1 MRTFTRNTTLLIALV
16 ALLFTAASC
25 GKKSASGKPSNV
37 DYYTC
42 AMHPSVKSQDPNGNC
57 PICGMDLVP
66 VMKQSG
72 GEMPPQVSSASAQQS
87 KEAEAKPSP
96 SREGGRK
103 IKYYKSTMMAG
114 EVSAKPAKDS
124 MGMDMVPV
132 YEEEKAGAPTQPSE
146 FVVPVERQQQIGVRY
161 AKVERKPLFHTIRAV
176 GLIVPDKTRNWQFV
190 SRVDGYVQKLSVTA
204 PGELVDKNAPLLSIY
219 SPDLLTSEREF
230 VELLRMRDQAKSKE
244 ARETPV
250 QLIEAAKR
258 RLQLWNVTEQQIA
271 ELEKTR
277 KASDTLMLLSPF
289 RGVVQSVPLEQGKN
303 VKVGDMLV
311 EVADLSVVWVWAE
324 FYETELSML
333 QVGQKVAITTKSY
346 PGEKFEGTI
355 SVINPFLDE
364 MNRTAKVRIDI
375 VNPDF
380 KLHPGMYVNAELGM
394 DMGEALTVPVSAVMP
409 TGTRNVVFVDKGE
422 GKLEPRI
429 VQLGTKYGDIYEVKN
444 GLQQNERVVASA
456 NFLID
461 AESKVQGALRQ
472 FEEGQTPQETV
483 APGTKP

>member
-1 MRTFTRNTTLLIALV
+1 MKVFMRKIALLLTLV
-16 ALLFTAASC
+16 ALLFGPTSC
-25 GKKSASGKPSNV
+25 SKEGATGKPNNI

-42 AMHPSVKSQDPNGNC
+42 TMHPSVHSKDPGKC
-57 PICGMDLVP
+57 PICSMDLVP
-66 VMKQSG
+66 VMKKEG
-72 GEMPPQVSSASAQQS
+72 GEATPQPHGEEIKGGEKKAPSGEMQGMPGMPGMKQGEM
-87 KEAEAKPSP
+87 KGGEKP
-96 SREGGRK
+96 R
-103 IKYYKSTMMAG
+103 
-114 EVSAKPAKDS
+114 
-124 MGMDMVPV
+124 
-132 YEEEKAGAPTQPSE
+132 E

-161 AKVERKPLFHTIRAV
+161 AKVERKPLRHSIRAV

-190 SRVDGYVQKLSVTA
+190 SRVDGYVQKLDVTA

-230 VELLRMRDQAKSKE
+230 VELLRMRDQAKSKD
-244 ARETPV
+244 ARETP
-250 QLIEAAKR
+250 QRLIESAKR

-271 ELEKTR
+271 DLEKTR
-277 KASDTLMLLSPF
+277 KASDTLTLLSPF

-324 FYETELSML
+324 FYENELPML
-333 QVGQKVAITTKSY
+333 QVGQNIDVSTKSY
-346 PGEKFEGTI
+346 PGEKFKGTI

-364 MNRTAKVRIDI
+364 AKRTAKVRIDI
-375 VNPDF
+375 PNPDF
-380 KLHPGMYVNAELGM
+380 KLRPGMYVNADLEM

-429 VQLGTKYGDIYEVKN
+429 VELGTKYADIYEVKS
-444 GLQQNERVVASA
+444 GLQENERVVASA

-461 AESKVQGALRQ
+461 AESKVQGALRG
-472 FEEGQTPQETV
+472 FEEEQTPQDGMS
-483 APGTKP
+483 PGGKP

>member
-1 MRTFTRNTTLLIALV
+1 MKIFAQRLTLFIALV
-16 ALLFTAASC
+16 ALLFSAATSGC
-25 GKKSASGKPSNV
+25 VKKGASGKPSNV

-42 AMHPSVKSQDPNGNC
+42 TMHPSVHSKDPGKC
-57 PICGMDLVP
+57 PICSMDLVP
-66 VMKQSG
+66 VMKKEG
-72 GEMPPQVSSASAQQS
+72 GEVTPQAQAQGMKGGEKKAASGEMQGMPGMPGM
-87 KEAEAKPSP
+87 KE
-96 SREGGRK
+96 
-103 IKYYKSTMMAG
+103 G
-114 EVSAKPAKDS
+114 EMKGV
-124 MGMDMVPV
+124 
-132 YEEEKAGAPTQPSE
+132 EKPSE

-161 AKVERKPLFHTIRAV
+161 AKVERKPLRHTIRAV

-190 SRVDGYVQKLSVTA
+190 SRVDGYVQKLDVTG

-230 VELLRMRDQAKSKE
+230 VELLRMRDQAKSKD
-244 ARETPV
+244 ARETP
-250 QLIEAAKR
+250 QRLIESAKR

-271 ELEKTR
+271 DLERTR
-277 KASDTLMLLSPF
+277 KASDTLTLLSPF

-324 FYETELSML
+324 FYENELPML
-333 QVGQKVAITTKSY
+333 QVGQNIDISTKSY
-346 PGEKFEGTI
+346 PGEKFKGTI

-364 MNRTAKVRIDI
+364 AKRTAKVRIDI
-375 VNPDF
+375 PNPDF
-380 KLHPGMYVNAELGM
+380 KLRPGMYVNADLEM

-429 VQLGTKYGDIYEVKN
+429 VELGSKYGDIYEVKS
-444 GLQQNERVVASA
+444 GLQGDERVVASA

-461 AESKVQGALRQ
+461 AESKVQGALRG
-472 FEEGQTPQETV
+472 FEEEQKPQEGV
-483 APGTKP
+483 SPGTKP